1 MKGEK
6 MTSKKIED
14 ILEEKKARLRNVLE
28 RKRNR
33 LIKKIKLE
41 NARKIAKL
49 EKQIEMIK
57 NYQNFELAL
66 IREQIKEEEKDLI
79 LALEE
84 DFEIKEIFESV
95 KLK

>member
-6 MTSKKIED
+6 MTSKKNQD